1 VAASDGGVI
10 FSFDL
15 SSSTYTK
22 VQDFDGANGANPY
35 GSLMQAVDGKL
46 YGMTYQG
53 GSSGNG
59 VVFSFDPS
67 SSAYTTRRSLIIPTA
82 AILMAAWCRLLTANC
97 MAMTVAGGS
106 SGNGVVF
113 SFDLSSSAYTTV
125 KEFDGANGSNPSGS
139 LMQAADGN
147 LYGMTYG
154 GGSSNYGVIFSFDPS
169 SSAYTKKKDFGTN
182 TTGAFASA
190 SLVKA
195 SNGKLYGMTYEGGS
209 IGFGVIFPLIQPLPR
224 IRKCRIFDG
233 ANGANPLGSLMQA
246 SDGKLYGMTYRGGS
260 GGAGV
265 VFSFDPSSSAYTKLQ
280 EFDFNNGGYPFG
292 SLVQASNGKLYGMT
306 YQGGSSGAGVIF
318 SFDPSSST
326 YTQLQDFGGAN
337 GAYPYGSL
345 MQASNGKLYGM
356 TLVGGSSGN
365 GVVFSFDLSSSAYTT
380 VKEFDITNGRY
391 PVGRLVQASNGK
403 LYGMT
408 YQGGSSGAGV
418 VFSFDPS
425 SSAYTKVQDFDGANG
440 TYPLGSLVQASNG
453 KLYGMTFQ
461 GGSSDAGVVFS
472 FDPSSSA
479 YTKVQD
485 FDGAN
490 GARPYLGSAF
500 IEGRQASNITTSVN
514 SNNFCV
520 GSSLNVAYTA
530 TGSYG
535 AANIFTA
542 QLSNASG
549 SFANPVA
556 IGNTTSATSGTI
568 EAVIPANT
576 TSGTGYRIR
585 VVSSNK
591 AVIGSDNGN
600 DITITALVTF
610 YLDGDGDGYGDNSKP
625 VQACSAPQGSFSK
638 FFVTDNTDC
647 DDSKA
652 SVHPGAAEVCNGVDD
667 NCDGQ
672 IDEGVKTTFYA
683 DTDGDGYGNNSI
695 TTQACSAPTG
705 YVSDN
710 TDCDDTKAS
719 AHLNATEVCNG
730 VDDDCDG
737 QIDEGIPTV
746 TYYRDGDRD
755 GYGNP
760 ADNVTSCSPPTGYVT
775 NSTDCDD
782 TKSSIHPGA
791 VEVCAN
797 GIDDN
802 CNGLTDENCGTVPR
816 ISINDVTVYESEGV
830 AVLTISLDR
839 VSTSAISINYAT
851 QSGTAIGSGKGVK
864 TFDFTSASGSV
875 TIAAGT
881 KTAQIRI
888 TITKDNIAEVAENFK
903 VNLSLDAKNAKKAT
917 ITRSSGTVTI
927 NDGINQP

>member
-1 VAASDGGVI
+1 
-10 FSFDL
+10 
-15 SSSTYTK
+15 
-22 VQDFDGANGANPY
+22 
-35 GSLMQAVDGKL
+35 
-46 YGMTYQG
+46 
-53 GSSGNG
+53 
-59 VVFSFDPS
+59 
-67 SSAYTTRRSLIIPTA
+67 
-82 AILMAAWCRLLTANC
+82 
-97 MAMTVAGGS
+97 
-106 SGNGVVF
+106 
-113 SFDLSSSAYTTV
+113 
-125 KEFDGANGSNPSGS
+125 
-139 LMQAADGN
+139 
-147 LYGMTYG
+147 
-154 GGSSNYGVIFSFDPS
+154 
-169 SSAYTKKKDFGTN
+169 
-182 TTGAFASA
+182 
-190 SLVKA
+190 
-195 SNGKLYGMTYEGGS
+195 
-209 IGFGVIFPLIQPLPR
+209 
-224 IRKCRIFDG
+224 
-233 ANGANPLGSLMQA
+233 
-246 SDGKLYGMTYRGGS
+246 
-260 GGAGV
+260 
-265 VFSFDPSSSAYTKLQ
+265 
-280 EFDFNNGGYPFG
+280 
-292 SLVQASNGKLYGMT
+292 
-306 YQGGSSGAGVIF
+306 
-318 SFDPSSST
+318 
-326 YTQLQDFGGAN
+326 
-337 GAYPYGSL
+337 
-345 MQASNGKLYGM
+345 M

-585 VVSSNK
+585 VVSSNQ
-591 AVIGSDNGN
+591 AVTGSDNGN
-600 DITITALVTF
+600 DLTITALVTF

-638 FFVTDNTDC
+638 YFVTDNTDC

-802 CNGLTDENCGTVPR
+802 CNGLTDENCGTVPK
-816 ISINDVTVYESEGV
+816 ISINDVTVYELEGV
-830 AVLTISLDR
+830 VVVTISSDR

-864 TFDFTSASGSV
+864 VFDFTTASGSV

-881 KTAQIRI
+881 KAAQIRI

-903 VNLSLDAKNAKKAT
+903 VNLSLDAKNANKAT
-917 ITRSSGTVTI
+917 TSRSSGTVTI
-927 NDGINQP
+927 NDGIKPALTSIQSRGTVQPAEDAAQSLAFDARAYPNPSTSSFTIKVSTNNRKEVISMTVTDVNGKVIEKRNNLTAGQTLQIGSEYRPGIYFVEMLQGKARKQVKLLKAVY